1 MSSPSNAFHLRP
13 VSEKRHSTSMSD
25 SPTASSSGSSP
36 TAEKDNMRTFREGD
50 SSVVLRD
57 LDLDN
62 TLRGKF
68 PNLPAPPS
76 GHDLMKM
83 FPPPAPS
90 VSSMPHNRREATSGY
105 FHLQE
110 RAYFAQAGKEII
122 RVRVDVDVRDVTMNV
137 DERNHDADK
146 RRSRGMEIDG
156 GRRRDEETRLP
167 GPSASIHPQ
176 VSPHLSTIRSPREHR
191 EDGEHVP
198 SRDLHPKHS
207 MPSLRRMSIESM
219 HPHSPPK
226 SRYAYPPDNKHEP
239 RELRLAP
246 SEYMSPSSTVYS
258 HPDESDESWRQP
270 MPYGERRR
278 AGKHTRR
285 VIVKT

>member
-1 MSSPSNAFHLRP
+1 
-13 VSEKRHSTSMSD
+13 
-25 SPTASSSGSSP
+25 
-36 TAEKDNMRTFREGD
+36 
-50 SSVVLRD
+50 LRD
-57 LDLDN
+57 LDLDT

-90 VSSMPHNRREATSGY
+90 VSSLPPNRREATSGY

-122 RVRVDVDVRDVTMNV
+122 RVRVDVDLRDVAMNV
-137 DERNHDADK
+137 DERHHDTDK
-146 RRSRGMEIDG
+146 RRSRDMSMEVHG
-156 GRRRDEETRLP
+156 GRRRDEEAR
-167 GPSASIHPQ
+167 PSVSIHPQ
-176 VSPHLSTIRSPREHR
+176 VSPHLATMRSPREHR

-198 SRDLHPKHS
+198 SRDLHSKHS
-207 MPSLRRMSIESM
+207 VPSLRRMSIDS
-219 HPHSPPK
+219 PHSPPK
-226 SRYAYPPDNKHEP
+226 SRYAYPQEGKHEP

-246 SEYMSPSSTVYS
+246 EYSPSSTYS
-258 HPDESDESWRQP
+258 HPEDSDESWRQP
-270 MPYGERRR
+270 IPYGERRR

-285 VIVKT
+285 VIVKN